1 MSWPFHDDACCPI
14 AKSSSELSI
23 TSRWVLAFGSIIFS
37 TPALIHAPRH
47 SRQPLRD
54 IHSASGDSGERRLSM
69 GKCQGQAGVLVWIG
83 TTRRRSEKGGPCVR
97 IEKYD
102 WLGRMATHGTMHETT
117 STPEEEEENDKM
129 RKLIT
134 LEKNIETFKNQIR
147 TGGFAGAEACPLKP
161 RTLI

>member
-1 MSWPFHDDACCPI
+1 MYLYSINIRIGEKYNIYTFLNTMSWPFHDDACCPI

-69 GKCQGQAGVLVWIG
+69 GKCQGQAGVLV
-83 TTRRRSEKGGPCVR
+83 
-97 IEKYD
+97 
-102 WLGRMATHGTMHETT
+102 
-117 STPEEEEENDKM
+117 
-129 RKLIT
+129 
-134 LEKNIETFKNQIR
+134 
-147 TGGFAGAEACPLKP
+147 
-161 RTLI
+161 